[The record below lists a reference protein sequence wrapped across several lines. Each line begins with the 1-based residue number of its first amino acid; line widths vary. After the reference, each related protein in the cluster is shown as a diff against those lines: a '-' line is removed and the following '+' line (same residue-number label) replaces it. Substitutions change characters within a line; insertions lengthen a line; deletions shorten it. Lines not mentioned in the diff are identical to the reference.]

1 MSYYG
6 FPYHLYVS
14 PYTMDSIVIKKTI
27 TMHQTNIKEME
38 PLIKTLLT
46 PIFNMLVAYNFWWLD
61 VYNKNKYLAF
71 GLLSINI
78 LTLATLPIIIALIIS
93 HD

>member
-1 MSYYG
+1 MN
-6 FPYHLYVS
+6 
-14 PYTMDSIVIKKTI
+14 
-27 TMHQTNIKEME
+27 QTNIKEME

>member
-27 TMHQTNIKEME
+27 TMNQTNIKEME

-78 LTLATLPIIIALIIS
+78 LTLATLPIIIALVIS